1 MSEISLKK
9 PRVSGPRKA
18 KRAPGEER
26 QRIHKRNN
34 HLNRSLGGDIAIN
47 IFLLLVGLFMIFP
60 MVYAVSSSLKPL
72 DELWIFPP
80 RILVR
85 QPTFSNFQ
93 ELLRLISNS
102 QVPFFRYIFNTV
114 FISVVGTGGH
124 VLIASLCAYAL
135 AKHRFP
141 GRNVIFQII
150 VLALMFSTAV
160 TTIPNYIIMS
170 RLHMVD
176 TYWAIIIPAFATP
189 LGLYLMKQFM
199 EQMVPDVLLEAAR
212 IDGCSE
218 WRIFFR
224 IVMPIVKPA
233 WLTLIIFSFQT
244 LWNSGSNILVF
255 SEELKTLN
263 YAMGQ
268 ILAGGI
274 ARAGVGSAAAVVMMI
289 VPVLLFVFAQSNIV
303 QTMAASGM
311 KE

>member
-1 MSEISLKK
+1 MQKMSELSLKK
-9 PRVSGPRKA
+9 PKPRAARSRRENGERV
-18 KRAPGEER
+18 
-26 QRIHKRNN
+26 HKRGS

-47 IFLLLVGLFMIFP
+47 LFLLLVGLFMVFP
-60 MVYAVSSSLKPL
+60 MVYAISSSLKPL

-80 RILVR
+80 RIFVR
-85 QPTFSNFQ
+85 QPTLTNFQ
-93 ELLRLISNS
+93 EMFRVLSNS

-114 FISVVGTGGH
+114 FIAVVGTGGH
-124 VLIASLCAYAL
+124 VIIASLCAFAL

-141 GRNVIFQII
+141 GRNAIFQTI
-150 VLALMFSTAV
+150 VLALMFSASV
-160 TTIPNYIIMS
+160 TVIPNYIIMS
-170 RLHMVD
+170 QLHMVD

-189 LGLYLMKQFM
+189 LGLYLMKQFI
-199 EQMVPDVLLEAAR
+199 EQMIPDTLLEAAR

-244 LWNSGSNILVF
+244 LWNSGSNILIF
-255 SEELKTLN
+255 SEDLKTLN
-263 YAMGQ
+263 YAMSQ